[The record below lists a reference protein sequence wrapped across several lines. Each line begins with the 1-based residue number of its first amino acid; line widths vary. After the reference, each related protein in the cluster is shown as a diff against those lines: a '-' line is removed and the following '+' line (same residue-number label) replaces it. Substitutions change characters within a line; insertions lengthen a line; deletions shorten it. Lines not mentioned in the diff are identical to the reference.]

1 MSSPCVE
8 IGKTVRRTVSIE
20 KQPEISVAKRQ
31 EQIKPRIECQTDG
44 NIIQIRTKTLFIIYT
59 TLYCTFSDMQLQY
72 MKGDRLLNIFLPL
85 TADIY
90 LHYKK
95 QVLFN

>member
-1 MSSPCVE
+1 MSSPCVK
-8 IGKTVRRTVSIE
+8 IGKTVHRTVSIE

-44 NIIQIRTKTLFIIYT
+44 NIIQIRIQKHSLLFTQHCIAHFLT
-59 TLYCTFSDMQLQY
+59 CNCN